1 LARADLDERAKIY
14 AGIVKLTVN
23 KEKSADARK
32 VEWIQQPEPLIRA
45 VLTDCKHDNEK
56 LTREAMTVLG
66 RVMSMRRSLRHV
78 GVRLLEAVIEML
90 RINIERHTQ
99 KNVVYLSAWALSGAQ
114 TIVYSWNNII
124 LHSTVCV

>member
-45 VLTDCKHDNEK
+45 VITDCKHDNEK

-66 RVMSMRRSLRHV
+66 RVMMSMRKCIRHV
-78 GVRLLEAVIEML
+78 GVRLLDAVIEML

-99 KNVVYLSAWALSGAQ
+99 KNGVYLSAWALSGAQ
-114 TIVYSWNNII
+114 AYVYS
-124 LHSTVCV
+124 